1 MAVIMFLGCK
11 KENSSGIK
19 QDEDTSSFNSTK
31 INSDKI
37 PLSVEKFNNAV
48 KFLLKHSKD
57 ANARVTTSNSAN
69 LNPLPNTAP
78 PTANY
83 LYVRFKPTNE
93 EQLHTLTEGGC
104 NFELYEEPLHD
115 ENFEFSGDDYL
126 DPNIP
131 SNQFP
136 WFYTCVP
143 VGYPLPSGIQSEVLQ
158 QLFLFNEF
166 ADEPA
171 DIEDSWGGEPEDK
184 PDSTEGTANY
194 RISQIQSVTEWMQ
207 QNENPVSKA
216 TQWVRTNYPNIS
228 ISALYYWSNVT
239 TNITDP
245 GDPLEPCYDENG
257 NPTGAEG
264 CGTTGGPPTCPVRS
278 RYYPQGTLR
287 VQNTS
292 NSNSQDALKGVK
304 VRTRHIFK
312 LGKAYTNN
320 TGWFKGNKGYKYN
333 KKVRVIVKFKN
344 KDLALKVRGIT
355 EQLKFWQ
362 LWLPV
367 KHKFSKMKN
376 CDLENIA
383 YTFNRSTDP
392 KSQTTRKWAAA
403 TMFTARY
410 DMQTYCT
417 QAGIQSP
424 PKLRVWLSG
433 AVEGSAAT
441 PMLNYTISWFT
452 GSTRLNLINF
462 AAGKIINVIPV
473 LGTLIYK
480 LVELQRPD
488 MIIRLDD
495 GVGTIQS
502 RDLYGLAFHETAHA
516 IHFAKMYYN
525 EGKHASSE
533 YWADNI
539 FYTIS
544 NGSANPYGTKT
555 LTNNQQ
561 RTALIEAWAYY
572 TGNTF
577 NSNKYNEVGNNV
589 IRDNEIRQIERQIP
603 VNNIAV
609 TVTTRQNLN
618 FTQGWIP
625 YGLMHDVTDAF
636 DATDNITNPNNATDF
651 GVDNVNTYSMQRVLQ
666 SLTNNTVTLN
676 SFKLNL
682 LNTNS
687 QSQATDVNNLV
698 RRYGY

>member
-1 MAVIMFLGCK
+1 M
-11 KENSSGIK
+11 
-19 QDEDTSSFNSTK
+19 
-31 INSDKI
+31 
-37 PLSVEKFNNAV
+37 
-48 KFLLKHSKD
+48 
-57 ANARVTTSNSAN
+57 
-69 LNPLPNTAP
+69 
-78 PTANY
+78 
-83 LYVRFKPTNE
+83 
-93 EQLHTLTEGGC
+93 
-104 NFELYEEPLHD
+104 
-115 ENFEFSGDDYL
+115 
-126 DPNIP
+126 
-131 SNQFP
+131 
-136 WFYTCVP
+136 
-143 VGYPLPSGIQSEVLQ
+143 
-158 QLFLFNEF
+158 
-166 ADEPA
+166 
-171 DIEDSWGGEPEDK
+171 
-184 PDSTEGTANY
+184 
-194 RISQIQSVTEWMQ
+194 
-207 QNENPVSKA
+207 
-216 TQWVRTNYPNIS
+216 
-228 ISALYYWSNVT
+228 
-239 TNITDP
+239 
-245 GDPLEPCYDENG
+245 
-257 NPTGAEG
+257 
-264 CGTTGGPPTCPVRS
+264 
-278 RYYPQGTLR
+278 R
-287 VQNTS
+287 VQNSS
-292 NSNSQDALKGVK
+292 NSNSQDPLKGLK

-320 TGWFKGNKGYKYN
+320 NGWFKGNKGYKN
-333 KKVRVIVKFKN
+333 DRKVRVIVKFKN

-403 TMFTARY
+403 TVFTARY
-410 DMQTYCT
+410 DMQAYCT
-417 QAGIQSP
+417 QAGIQTP

-462 AAGKIINVIPV
+462 AAAKIINVIPV
-473 LGTLIYK
+473 LGPFIYK

-495 GVGTIQS
+495 SWNLGSTIGS
-502 RDLYGLAFHETAHA
+502 RTLYGLAFHETAHA

-555 LTNNQQ
+555 LTTNQQ

-577 NSNKYNEVGNNV
+577 NSNKYNEVGNV
-589 IRDNEIRQIERQIP
+589 PTSQNEIRQIERQIP
-603 VNNIAV
+603 VNDKDE
-609 TVTTRQNLN
+609 TVSTRD
-618 FTQGWIP
+618 FRTETEGWIP

-636 DATDNITNPNNATDF
+636 DATDNITNPNNTSDF
-651 GVDNVNTYSMQRVLQ
+651 GVDSVNTYTMQRVLHA
-666 SLTNNTVTLN
+666 LTNNTVTVN
-676 SFKLNL
+676 TFRLNL
-682 LNTNS
+682 LNTNA

>member
-1 MAVIMFLGCK
+1 MAVIMFSGCK
-11 KENSSGIK
+11 KEISSSIK
-19 QDEDTSSFNSTK
+19 QDEETSSFNSTK
-31 INSDKI
+31 IDSDKI

-48 KFLLKHSKD
+48 KFLLKISKES
-57 ANARVTTSNSAN
+57 NARITTSNSAN
-69 LNPLPNTAP
+69 LNLLPNTAP

-93 EQLHTLTEGGC
+93 EQLHILTEGGC

-115 ENFEFSGDDYL
+115 ENFEFTGDDYI

-171 DIEDSWGGEPEDK
+171 DDEDSWGGEPEDK

-194 RISQIQSVTEWMQ
+194 RISQTQSVTEWMQ
-207 QNENPVSKA
+207 QNGNPVSKA
-216 TQWVRTNYPNIS
+216 TQWIKTNYPNIS
-228 ISALYYWSNVT
+228 IKSLYYYSSTTSNLNDGNVPVECDED
-239 TNITDP
+239 N
-245 GDPLEPCYDENG
+245 PC
-257 NPTGAEG
+257 
-264 CGTTGGPPTCPVRS
+264 GGPPSGCVYKN

-287 VQNTS
+287 VQNTN

-320 TGWFKGNKGYKYN
+320 SGWFKGNKGYKYN
-333 KKVRVIVKFKN
+333 KKVRVVVKFKN
-344 KDLALKVRGIT
+344 KDLGLKVRGIT

-367 KHKFSKMKN
+367 KHKFSKLKN
-376 CDLENIA
+376 CDLENIT

-462 AAGKIINVIPV
+462 AAGKIINIIPV

-488 MIIRLDD
+488 MIIRLDNN
-495 GVGTIQS
+495 GQTIDS
-502 RDLYGLAFHETAHA
+502 RELYGLAFHETAHA

-544 NGSANPYGTKT
+544 NGIANPYGTKT

-577 NSNKYNEVGNNV
+577 NSNKYNEVGNAI
-589 IRDNEIRQIERQIP
+589 IRNNEIQQIERQIP
-603 VNNIAV
+603 VNDIDVNI
-609 TVTTRQNLN
+609 TTAFNR
-618 FTQGWIP
+618 TETRGWIP
-625 YGLMHDVTDAF
+625 YGLMHDVTDVF
-636 DATDNITNPNNATDF
+636 DETDNITNPNNAADF

-676 SFKLNL
+676 TFRLNL
-682 LNTNS
+682 LNTNG